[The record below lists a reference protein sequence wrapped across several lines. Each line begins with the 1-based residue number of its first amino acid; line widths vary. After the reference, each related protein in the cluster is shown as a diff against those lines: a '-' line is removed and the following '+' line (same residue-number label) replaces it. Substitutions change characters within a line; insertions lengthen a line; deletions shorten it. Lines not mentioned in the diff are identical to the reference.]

1 MSDKKK
7 DVREEIKEETEEKH
21 PIGFFAKVS
30 NAIRK
35 HPVISGF
42 GGGVIVIGG
51 GGYGI
56 YSAVAPSDTEEP
68 PTSIVAEV
76 ETENTEEAMKAL
88 IENMITTSE
97 GNRETTEAVTEEI
110 EDDSGGEEA
119 TTEADPG
126 GKFTADASNGQAPG
140 SPGGFVPTNAN
151 QNSTGKNGSSGE
163 NGGQAPGSSSATVTS
178 SNGKDTGNKSSTS
191 AETKPKEDNKPAGS
205 TGGTSSTG
213 SSTAP
218 SGNQQGGGNNNNSS
232 QTATS
237 PSTSTGGTTNTDT
250 GGGNNT
256 ATTEPPKPV
265 KEEPT
270 TQAHQHS
277 WVDKYETVHH
287 EAVYEDYTIPAY
299 DEDVWVAEHCFCK
312 KCGLDLTEAFG
323 TVDCIE
329 AATHVND
336 CGWGYKTGDVYETV
350 HHEAESGKK
359 LVKEAYD
366 EKKFVDQ
373 VCTGCG
379 MTYDEYYYSEYGV
392 HLYD

>member
-1 MSDKKK
+1 MKNENSKKW
-7 DVREEIKEETEEKH
+7 IALG
-21 PIGFFAKVS
+21 IGGAV
-30 NAIRK
+30 
-35 HPVISGF
+35 
-42 GGGVIVIGG
+42 VIGG
-51 GGYGI
+51 GIGGYALLSNG
-56 YSAVAPSDTEEP
+56 SDGDTVEPS
-68 PTSIVAEV
+68 TSIVAEV

-88 IENMITTSE
+88 LENMLTTSE
-97 GNRETTEAVTEEI
+97 DNREATEAVTEEN
-110 EDDSGGEEA
+110 EDDSGGVEA
-119 TTEADPG
+119 TSEADPG
-126 GKFTADASNGQAPG
+126 GKFQANASNGQAPG
-140 SPGGFVPTNAN
+140 SPVGFVPTNVN
-151 QNSTGKNGSSGE
+151 QNGTGKNGSTGK
-163 NGGQAPGSSSATVTS
+163 NNGQAPGSSSATVTS
-178 SNGKDTGNKSSTS
+178 SNGKDTGSKQGTS

-218 SGNQQGGGNNNNSS
+218 SGNQQGNGNNNNSS
-232 QTATS
+232 QAATS
-237 PSTSTGGTTNTDT
+237 PSTSTGGTANTDT
-250 GGGNNT
+250 GGGNNAT
-256 ATTEPPKPV
+256 TTEPPKPV

-270 TQAHQHS
+270 TQAHQHT

-299 DEDVWVAEHCFCK
+299 DEEVTEYVEHSFCK
-312 KCGLDLTEAFG
+312 GCGLDLTVAYG
-323 TVDCIE
+323 TADCDESTI
-329 AATHVND
+329 HVVN
-336 CGWGYKTGDVYETV
+336 CGAGWKTDWIPITKTI